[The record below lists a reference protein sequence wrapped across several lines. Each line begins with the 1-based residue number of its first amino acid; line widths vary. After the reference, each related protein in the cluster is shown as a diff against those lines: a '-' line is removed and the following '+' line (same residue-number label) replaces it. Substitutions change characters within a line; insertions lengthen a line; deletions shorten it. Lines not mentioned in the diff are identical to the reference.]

1 MFFPLFILIKLQP
14 QLLSGKNGASG
25 PNAQPLVV
33 LVLQLGPVHATIQL
47 LKAMSSVLEIPQ
59 RLEIAQQQ
67 SVKVVAFATDWN
79 ANI

>member
-25 PNAQPLVV
+25 LNAQRLVV

-47 LKAMSSVLEIPQ
+47 SSVLEIPQ
-59 RLEIAQQQ
+59 RLDIAQQQ

>member
-1 MFFPLFILIKLQP
+1 MAGN
-14 QLLSGKNGASG
+14 GKNGAIG
-25 PNAQPLVV
+25 LNAQRLVV

-59 RLEIAQQQ
+59 RLDIAQQQ